1 MTMPGIFCIPGV
13 IGSRS
18 VPGGGLKG
26 MVIPTPGYPGMVARP
41 ELEEAYRLRMGDG
54 RRGW

>member
-1 MTMPGIFCIPGV
+1 MTMPGVFCIPGV

-41 ELEEAYRLRMGDG
+41 ELVRGYRLRMGDG